1 MTSPTRS
8 TGELLSLNKDV
19 LEELVSFLA
28 SPDALRLS
36 MTARGLRSIA
46 KRRSLADIR
55 LRSTERATLFCRY
68 MLADIPDRL
77 RWLRRLEIHLGTF
90 YEERIS
96 LAIPG
101 LVRVLA
107 HAPSLKSLTF
117 DDAEVMLESGIL
129 AAAVRMLTTLE
140 ELNLRKYGLLAVS
153 TVRRLCSDLR
163 KLSLTGMLPTRRH
176 VVLTTLLCPPKHS
189 EHITDDDQAAVRWKS
204 IRELELEVACP
215 THSIPHQ
222 AIVDSFPN
230 LIHFQFNVTD
240 VQTNA
245 DIPEPALTRAGW
257 PHLDWMGGTPLSLGG
272 FKGPVKCLRLT
283 EERPGILHEHGGA
296 VVKDLDPVMLCVA
309 MPPEPD
315 SQVWKQLVERSH
327 RLRYLRIEL
336 SNSGEHAAELDEMRA
351 YVPAALGD
359 LDIVCIGV
367 DITDLQGGVVFSPL
381 VESLALQLA
390 QCIDTLRYVCI
401 RAGAASADYEWHGK
415 ITWWRVIGS
424 NEGRQVKNVTTGL
437 GTYVDNYLTSVDFEQ
452 TLSLDDALL
461 FPAS

>member
-283 EERPGILHEHGGA
+283 EERPGILHEHGA
-296 VVKDLDPVMLCVA
+296 
-309 MPPEPD
+309 
-315 SQVWKQLVERSH
+315 RSGNNWSSGH
-327 RLRYLRIEL
+327 IDCATCALNL